1 MPTPRKTIAIVDDD
15 PAVLKAIE
23 RQLRAAGYR
32 CATFASAEDF
42 LALAASVGAACLL
55 ADIHL
60 GGMTGLELALHP
72 LVSELR
78 LPVLLMSGSDDSV
91 TEAAAREIAVAFL
104 RKPIPCQQLLDSIVD
119 TAGPPLAADDQ

>member
-32 CATFASAEDF
+32 CVTFASGEEF
-42 LALAASVGAACLL
+42 VALGASTGAACLL
-55 ADIHL
+55 ADIHM
-60 GGMTGLELALHP
+60 GGMTGLQLALHP

-78 LPVLLMSGSDDSV
+78 LPVLLMSGSGDLV
-91 TEAAAREIAVAFL
+91 LEAAAREVAVAFL
-104 RKPIPCQQLLDSIVD
+104 RKPIPCQLLLDSIVD
-119 TAGPPLAADDQ
+119 TAGPPLADDQ